1 MKITALLII
10 RQERRQALSGQ
21 LEASGVEVL
30 PAETCSEARRI
41 LRTRPAIDVVLT
53 GARLPDGDWCRVLG
67 DVAQSRVHAK
77 VVICPRLADAGL
89 WCEALGRGAY
99 DLVGGALLPGR
110 GTTDCESSSGKE
122 SRRGVAP
129 QPAGGDRSSRLKR
142 PLTACASCIPHLT
155 GSPSVQ

>member
-99 DLVGGALLPGR
+99 DLLVEPYCPEEVRRIVKAAAERSR
-110 GTTDCESSSGKE
+110 GEA
-122 SRRGVAP
+122 SRRSL
-129 QPAGGDRSSRLKR
+129 PAEI
-142 PLTACASCIPHLT
+142 AAAA
-155 GSPSVQ
+155 